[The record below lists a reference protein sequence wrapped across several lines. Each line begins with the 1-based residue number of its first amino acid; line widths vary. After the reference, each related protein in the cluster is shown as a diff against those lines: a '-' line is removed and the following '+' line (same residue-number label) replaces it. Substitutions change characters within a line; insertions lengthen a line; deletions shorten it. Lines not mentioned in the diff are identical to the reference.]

1 VGARDGL
8 SGRPPCHQPA
18 EGRPS
23 VAEKKVEIVDTATV
37 ADVVEPVRA
46 GGHVLVDGRWVIEGE
61 DEV

>member
-1 VGARDGL
+1 M
-8 SGRPPCHQPA
+8 
-18 EGRPS
+18 
-23 VAEKKVEIVDTATV
+23 AEKKVEIVDTATV